1 MKMHTTGHRSLP
13 CLYLL
18 PCSVPSPPSHS
29 FPPLPSSHYPFLS
42 PALPFSL
49 SAYSPHHL
57 FPSPP
62 HPLLTPTQRGS
73 VTCEGPQQHDKA
85 EKERE
90 SSEQHDYHV
99 VFGNARAYKLTCTC
113 TLLIS
118 VPSSFENRTHNSFI
132 LHLQSKVQ
140 YSLVHVHTV
149 HLQLMS
155 TTGTQLHV
163 CPL

>member
-1 MKMHTTGHRSLP
+1 MGRYVGWDIYMPVAVRT
-13 CLYLL
+13 
-18 PCSVPSPPSHS
+18 CSVPSPPSHS
-29 FPPLPSSHYPFLS
+29 FSPLPSSHYPFLS
-42 PALPFSL
+42 FALPFSL
-49 SAYSPHHL
+49 AAYSPHHL

-73 VTCEGPQQHDKA
+73 VTGEGPQQHDKA

-99 VFGNARAYKLTCTC
+99 VFVNARAYKLACTC

-118 VPSSFENRTHNSFI
+118 VPSSFENSTHNSCI
-132 LHLQSKVQ
+132 LHLLSKVQ
-140 YSLVHVHTV
+140 YSLVHIHTV
-149 HLQLMS
+149 RLKLMS